1 MPHAGVSDSFTA
13 SDVRGG
19 GSRVP
24 LGLLA
29 SFLFSTP
36 DRHSGARHRGP
47 LDATGDEPGLPAA
60 QHCAY
65 LRRKCRAR
73 GFARFDTI
81 RTVIF
86 LIAGKLDFSGVN
98 PHAR

>member
-24 LGLLA
+24 LVLLA

-36 DRHSGARHRGP
+36 DRPPKTYGRIPVIPVHGTEDHWTP
-47 LDATGDEPGLPAA
+47 PAMSLGS
-60 QHCAY
+60 
-65 LRRKCRAR
+65 LRRSTAP
-73 GFARFDTI
+73 T
-81 RTVIF
+81 
-86 LIAGKLDFSGVN
+86 
-98 PHAR
+98 